1 MSFYRHLKNVINN
14 RDYFYNKRKE
24 INEYE
29 LSQLENNN
37 INDNKKYLYNNIIAE
52 NNIRKY
58 KENINNRENIIER
71 NYKNLNIYQNNR
83 YNHNIYD
90 LKKNN
95 KIKPLRNNQDNIYN
109 YSDNR
114 MYKSESTKDVLKNNF
129 YLSQLNNKKD
139 KLNNSNYYI
148 NYTNRTL
155 GKKKTDI
162 TDNNLIQIY
171 SNKQNFVDYFNKN
184 VEIQN
189 ENKKMTEEKNNNKKN
204 KKYESRIKEQ
214 KEIKMENNYYNSI
227 ATQNL
232 LGEKKSKM
240 IYKKLLDE
248 QIKNNINDKLM
259 NENLSYEDIILNK
272 NYLLKNNNMTD
283 RKFLNKNR
291 YVEVNPYNQRN
302 YDLGNSS
309 LENDVIV
316 NPQIIFKHNKYIF
329 PQKFL

>member
-1 MSFYRHLKNVINN
+1 
-14 RDYFYNKRKE
+14 
-24 INEYE
+24 
-29 LSQLENNN
+29 
-37 INDNKKYLYNNIIAE
+37 
-52 NNIRKY
+52 
-58 KENINNRENIIER
+58 
-71 NYKNLNIYQNNR
+71 
-83 YNHNIYD
+83 
-90 LKKNN
+90 
-95 KIKPLRNNQDNIYN
+95 
-109 YSDNR
+109 
-114 MYKSESTKDVLKNNF
+114 
-129 YLSQLNNKKD
+129 
-139 KLNNSNYYI
+139 
-148 NYTNRTL
+148 
-155 GKKKTDI
+155 
-162 TDNNLIQIY
+162 
-171 SNKQNFVDYFNKN
+171 
-184 VEIQN
+184 
-189 ENKKMTEEKNNNKKN
+189 
-204 KKYESRIKEQ
+204 
-214 KEIKMENNYYNSI
+214 MENNYFNNL
-227 ATQNL
+227 AAQNL

>member
-1 MSFYRHLKNVINN
+1 
-14 RDYFYNKRKE
+14 
-24 INEYE
+24 
-29 LSQLENNN
+29 
-37 INDNKKYLYNNIIAE
+37 
-52 NNIRKY
+52 
-58 KENINNRENIIER
+58 
-71 NYKNLNIYQNNR
+71 
-83 YNHNIYD
+83 
-90 LKKNN
+90 
-95 KIKPLRNNQDNIYN
+95 
-109 YSDNR
+109 
-114 MYKSESTKDVLKNNF
+114 
-129 YLSQLNNKKD
+129 
-139 KLNNSNYYI
+139 
-148 NYTNRTL
+148 
-155 GKKKTDI
+155 
-162 TDNNLIQIY
+162 
-171 SNKQNFVDYFNKN
+171 
-184 VEIQN
+184 
-189 ENKKMTEEKNNNKKN
+189 MTEEKNNNKKN

-329 PQKFL
+329 RQKFL